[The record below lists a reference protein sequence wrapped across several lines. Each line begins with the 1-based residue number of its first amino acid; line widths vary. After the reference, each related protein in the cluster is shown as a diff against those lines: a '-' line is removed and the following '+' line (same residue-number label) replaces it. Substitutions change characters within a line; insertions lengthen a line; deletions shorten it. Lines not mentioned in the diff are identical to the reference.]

1 MRLVSIKDFDII
13 NSLNISV
20 SVWCGYCP
28 IRCEGCHNS
37 KYWSKDS
44 GIEFNDNHIDIVL
57 KKLEEGVS
65 KDLSILGGEPL
76 ADLNVDG
83 VTKLVKSVKNTYPN
97 KKIMLWTGMKW
108 DEIKDYDCVKFLDI
122 VIDGKYEH
130 DKKNKTCRLIGSDN
144 QRIIMVKESLD
155 AEEVIVWQRNLTI

>member
-44 GIEFNDNHIDIVL
+44 GIEFNDKHLDIIL

-76 ADLNVDG
+76 ADLNVGG
-83 VTKLVKSVKNTYPN
+83 VTKLIKAVKETYPS
-97 KKIMLWTGMKW
+97 KKIMLWTGMEW
-108 DEIKDYDCVKFLDI
+108 DEIKDYECIKFLDI

-130 DKKNKTCRLIGSDN
+130 DNKNKTCRLIGSSN
-144 QRIIMVKESLD
+144 QRIIMAKESLSTG
-155 AEEVIVWQRNLTI
+155 EVIVCPRELVV